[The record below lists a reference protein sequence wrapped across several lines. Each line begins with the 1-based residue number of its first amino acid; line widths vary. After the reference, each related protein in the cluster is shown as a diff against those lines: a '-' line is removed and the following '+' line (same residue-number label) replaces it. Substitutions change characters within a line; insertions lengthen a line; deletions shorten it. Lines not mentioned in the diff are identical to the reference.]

1 MESLP
6 AWGGAGYHPVRANL
20 TFRDR
25 TADGRGAVF
34 SADSITWIASLPHN
48 GFSNNISLITEREA
62 LNLHPPLHLPG
73 NPSGCR

>member
-34 SADSITWIASLPHN
+34 SADSIT
-48 GFSNNISLITEREA
+48 
-62 LNLHPPLHLPG
+62 
-73 NPSGCR
+73 